1 VRYHNGT
8 VREECLDHLLILNQT
23 HLRRVLNRF
32 IDYYN
37 TARPHQGLAQ
47 QAPIPRRL
55 TCDGGSI
62 QRRDV
67 LGGIIG
73 DYYCA
78 PNNTALVLA

>member
-1 VRYHNGT
+1 VPS

-23 HLRRVLNRF
+23 NLWLVLNTF
-32 IDYYN
+32 VDYYN

-47 QAPIPRRL
+47 QSPIPRRL

-67 LGGIIG
+67 VDGIIC
-73 DYYCA
+73 DYYRA
-78 PNNTALVLA
+78 PNDTALVLG